1 MRPRSTRLLLA
12 VLAVLLVAS
21 PAALR
26 ADEID
31 VARGEALFS
40 RIDSM
45 LAELTEIFGFGA
57 DAPISRQL
65 ITRAE
70 ITELVETRL
79 AEEIAPEEIRRE
91 ELFLKLFGFVGEGF
105 DLAEQVSDVLT
116 EQATALYDYKTK
128 SLYLAT
134 WTPDDMQE
142 FALVH
147 ELAHAIADQRFD
159 LGRFVKKSSSADGDL
174 ARSAVIEGQASWA
187 MTEWLFQ
194 QTGRSLADERH
205 LAAATAGA
213 SRYEAESYPVYA
225 SAPLYIRETMLFPY
239 TDGLLFQQ
247 RLVEEYGRR
256 AFRMVFEKPPLT
268 TRHVLTPQSYISDEL
283 PSKPKLLPLRAKGFE
298 RVSRGLVG
306 QLEHRI
312 LAEQYAGTRE
322 LADAL
327 SREWQGGR
335 FEIYENKERDRAI
348 LRHGSDWTSPM
359 AARKVFELY
368 RDVCLKKLPGADLV
382 LDEPKRFVG
391 RSDWGWF
398 DIQMLD
404 AGIAGLEGLPEKP
417 AGVGAAP

>member
-21 PAALR
+21 PATLR

-57 DAPISRQL
+57 DVPISRQL
-65 ITRAE
+65 ITRTE

-256 AFRMVFEKPPLT
+256 AFRLVFEKPPLT

-335 FEIYENKERDRAI
+335 FEIYENKGRDRAI

-368 RDVCLKKLPGADLV
+368 RDVCLKKLPGAELV
-382 LDEPKRFVG
+382 MDEPKRFVG